1 MSTKNPILES
11 VKRTMRSRDYGIR
24 TIHSYLYW
32 IHYYSRFHQNR
43 HPEDMGKI
51 EVIAFLDHL
60 AADPN
65 ITPDT
70 QSAALNAIT
79 FLYNKVINKPL
90 KGLNF
95 KLAIKPCQQPDV
107 VSQEEMSA
115 VLESLKE
122 THRLIVEV
130 MYGSGLR
137 VSECVRLRVQ
147 DIDFEENTI
156 TVRKSDKGGKDRV
169 TILSDNLKSKL
180 IRQIDRAID
189 IQEKDNRNAIGP
201 SLPDALSLKYPNAF
215 RSPSWMFI
223 FPSHTLCQH
232 LDSDNWCRHH
242 IHTSEIRKAVKRAAT
257 DARIDKPISCHT
269 FRQSYATHLIQAG
282 TDIRTVQQLL
292 GHSDIKTT
300 QIVSPSVLPTET
312 LMHLCTSYTH
322 EFSKRD
328 IGTSSPLDR
337 IKELSSAYGSANVC
351 RAAH

>member
-1 MSTKNPILES
+1 MNIKNPILES

-24 TIHSYLYW
+24 TIDSYLYW

-65 ITPDT
+65 ITADT
-70 QSAALNAIT
+70 QSAALNAII
-79 FLYNKVINKPL
+79 FLYNKVLNLPL
-90 KGLNF
+90 KGFDF
-95 KLAIKPCQQPDV
+95 KLALKPCQQSDV
-107 VSQEEMSA
+107 VSQEEVSA
-115 VLESLKE
+115 VLESLKGM
-122 THRLIVEV
+122 HRLIVEV

-147 DIDFEENTI
+147 DINFEQNTI
-156 TVRKSDKGGKDRV
+156 TVRKSNKGGKDRV
-169 TILSDNLKSKL
+169 TILSENLKSKL

-201 SLPDALSLKYPNAF
+201 SLPDALSLKHPNAF

-223 FPSHTLCQH
+223 FPSRTLCQ
-232 LDSDNWCRHH
+232 DNDNWCRHH

-257 DARIDKPISCHT
+257 DARIDKRISCHT
-269 FRQSYATHLIQAG
+269 FRQSYATHLVQAG

-322 EFSKRD
+322 EISKHD
-328 IGTSSPLDR
+328 VGTSSPLDR

>member
-1 MSTKNPILES
+1 MSDNNPILES
-11 VKRTMRSRDYGIR
+11 VKRTMCSRGYSKR
-24 TIHSYLYW
+24 TIDSYLYW

-43 HPEDMGKI
+43 HPEDMGKV

-60 AADPN
+60 AADRN
-65 ITPDT
+65 ITANT
-70 QSAALNAIT
+70 QRAALSAIT
-79 FLYNKVINKPL
+79 FLYKKIIGQPL
-90 KGLNF
+90 KDLDF
-95 KLAIKPCQQPDV
+95 KLATKAYQQPDV
-107 VSQEEMSA
+107 LSQEETSA
-115 VLESLKE
+115 VLESLKGM
-122 THRLIVEV
+122 HRLIVEV

-147 DIDFEENTI
+147 DINFDQNTI
-156 TVRKSDKGGKDRV
+156 TVRNNKGDKDRV
-169 TILSDNLKSKL
+169 TILSENLKSKL

-201 SLPDALSLKYPNAF
+201 SLPDALDLKYPNAF

-223 FPSHTLCQH
+223 FPSHTLSQH
-232 LDSDNWCRHH
+232 PNNDNWCRHH
-242 IHTSEIRKAVKRAAT
+242 IHTSVIRKAVKRAAT

-269 FRQSYATHLIQAG
+269 FRHSFATHLIQTG
-282 TDIRTVQQLL
+282 TDIRTVQELL

-300 QIVSPSVLPTET
+300 QIVSPCVLPTET

-322 EFSKRD
+322 VISKHD
-328 IGTSSPLDR
+328 AGTSSPLDR